1 MEEIGLQFR
10 TMFAELVQQSL
21 DERFLEDFST
31 DGSFYKITARQR
43 EFWYYSSGMKDGKRL
58 RRYVGPADDLKITER
73 VLKFKE
79 LKTNAKERRRMIRAL
94 GSVGLPSPDRFTGD
108 IVEALAKAGFFRLRG
123 VLIGTVAFQTY
134 AGILGVR
141 LPNATM
147 QTGDSDF
154 AQFHS
159 ISTAVEDSVEPM
171 LEILRSVDPTFREI
185 PHQSDSRKT
194 TRYQNSKRYLVKFLT
209 PNRGSDDFQSKASAM
224 PALGGASAIPLR
236 FFDYLIHEPQNSVLL
251 HKYGIGVSVPAP
263 ERYAVHKL
271 IVAARRDK
279 SSVIKRDKDI
289 WQAGLLI
296 ETMSELRMQDQ
307 LSDAF
312 AEAKGRGLAWRDA
325 IKDGI
330 RMLRPSAVE
339 AVEKILS

>member
-21 DERFLEDFST
+21 DDRIIEDFST
-31 DGSFYKITARQR
+31 DGSFYKITARERQ
-43 EFWYYSSGMKDGKRL
+43 FWYYSSGMKDGKRL
-58 RRYVGPADDLKITER
+58 CRYVGPADDLEITER

-79 LKTNAKERRRMIRAL
+79 LKSNAKERRRMIRAL

-123 VLIGTVAFQTY
+123 VLIGAVAFQTY

-147 QTGDSDF
+147 QTGDSDV

-159 ISTAVEDSVEPM
+159 IGATVEDSVAPM
-171 LEILRSVDPTFREI
+171 LEVLRSVDPTFREL
-185 PHQSDSRKT
+185 PDQLDSRKT
-194 TRYQNSKRYLVKFLT
+194 TRYQNGKRYLVEFLT
-209 PNRGSDDFQSKASAM
+209 PNHSSDNFHGKASAM
-224 PALGGASAIPLR
+224 PALGGASAMPLQ
-236 FFDYLIHEPQNSVLL
+236 FLDYLIHEPQNSVLL

-263 ERYAVHKL
+263 ERYAIHKL

-279 SSVIKRDKDI
+279 SSVIKCDKDI

-296 ETMSELRMQDQ
+296 ETMNELRMQDQ
-307 LSDAF
+307 LADAF
-312 AEAKGRGLAWRDA
+312 AEAKGKGPAWRDA
-325 IKDGI
+325 INDGI
-330 RMLRPSAVE
+330 RMLRPSAAEV
-339 AVEKILS
+339 VEKILS